1 MSMHRVVVLTLVAL
15 VSLAGVPAATASA
28 QGTVVLPMKDV
39 KARKAVE
46 QTIAQAAAKGLPV
59 QPLLAKAM
67 EGVTKHA
74 TGELI
79 QAAVASLAQRLE
91 QAQTLLAP
99 SPSAAEVISGAD
111 ALGVGV
117 PGEMLT
123 RIRAAWPRE
132 RSVAMPLDVLTE
144 LKARNVPV
152 EHAVEQI
159 TSLMAR
165 GATPSQ
171 IAGLGASVQ
180 SDVAA
185 GLAPDA
191 ALEVRARGVMSLL
204 PSAAAQAV
212 GAPRGP
218 SKP

>member
-15 VSLAGVPAATASA
+15 VSLAGVPASAASA

-123 RIRAAWPRE
+123 RIRATWPRE

-144 LKARNVPV
+144 LTARNVPV

>member
-15 VSLAGVPAATASA
+15 VSLAGVPASTASA
-28 QGTVVLPMKDV
+28 QGTVELPMKDV

-46 QTIAQAAAKGLPV
+46 RTIAQAAAKGLPV

-123 RIRAAWPRE
+123 RIRATWPKE

-144 LKARNVPV
+144 LTARNVPV

-165 GATPSQ
+165 GATPAQ
-171 IAGLGASVQ
+171 IAGLGNAHHDRS
-180 SDVAA
+180 
-185 GLAPDA
+185 
-191 ALEVRARGVMSLL
+191 ERRERAW
-204 PSAAAQAV
+204 
-212 GAPRGP
+212 
-218 SKP
+218 

>member
-15 VSLAGVPAATASA
+15 VSLAGVPASTASA
-28 QGTVVLPMKDV
+28 QGKVVLPITDA
-39 KARKAVE
+39 KARTAVE
-46 QTIAQAAAKGLPV
+46 RTIAQAAAKGLPV
-59 QPLLAKAM
+59 QALLAKAM
-67 EGVTKHA
+67 EGVTKQA
-74 TGELI
+74 TGSEI
-79 QAAVASLAQRLE
+79 QVAVASLAKRLE

-99 SPSAAEVISGAD
+99 SPSAAEVVSGAN

-117 PGEMLT
+117 PAEMLKK
-123 RIRAAWPRE
+123 IRASWPRE

-144 LKARNVPV
+144 LTARKVPV

-165 GATPSQ
+165 GATPAQ

-204 PSAAAQAV
+204 PSPAAQAV